1 MLLSATP
8 VRTAED
14 FAGISGVQAQLFE
27 NADLLAMNAGQ
38 YECGFVLCT
47 RCGFADSMR
56 SAIDELPRLEGVP
69 FREHLPIAGKGVNSR
84 PCWKDGEDG
93 LVIRHLH
100 LGAEHNTDLLQLDL
114 GRAGSLR
121 APAMAMTF
129 AHALHLAAAEM
140 LEIDVREISLSTE
153 EVRQGISWR
162 FQLYDSDAGGSGHVA
177 DLIAREVELGEAL
190 LTVLRRDRAHDT
202 RCRDACL
209 RCLLTQE
216 SQDAYASGLLDRRG
230 LLDLLA
236 G

>member
-8 VRTAED
+8 VRTAE
-14 FAGISGVQAQLFE
+14 
-27 NADLLAMNAGQ
+27 N
-38 YECGFVLCT
+38 

-56 SAIDELPRLEGVP
+56 SPADELPSLDGVS
-69 FREHLPIAGKGVNSR
+69 FREHLPIAGKSINSR
-84 PCWKDGEDG
+84 PCWKHGEDG

-100 LGAEHNTDLLQLDL
+100 LAAEHNTDLLQLDL
-114 GRAGSLR
+114 EGADSLR
-121 APAMAMTF
+121 TPAMAMTF
-129 AHALHLAAAEM
+129 AHAIHLAAAEL

-153 EVRQGISWR
+153 ELRQGTSWR

-177 DLIAREVELGEAL
+177 DLMAREAELGDAL
-190 LTVLRRDRAHDT
+190 VKVLRRDSAHHI

-216 SQDAYASGLLDRRG
+216 SQDAYASGLLDRLG
-230 LLDLLA
+230 LHEMLT